1 MTPRLHLPGRLSWA
15 FLVLPLILLV
25 ALGLRLHGVNWDD
38 GNLFHPDERDIY
50 MRAGC
55 MYDVLTE
62 KAGYGRCGYV
72 QQYPETVGGLPSPG
86 VFLDAERSPLNP
98 HWFPLG
104 SILIYV
110 MVLIRS
116 AIELFTDISALDM
129 RYVGRPLSAL
139 ADVGSVFLL
148 FLVGRRMYGQGVGLL
163 AAGLAALAVIHVQ
176 NSHFYRPETFS
187 VLLTLASFWAML
199 RMVERRRLRDSA
211 LLGLFVGLALAPKV
225 NILPLLLPLTL
236 AYLYIL
242 LDSVGGRWKR
252 ITPRAAIPVV
262 GHAALAGVISV
273 GVLILSAPYALLD
286 YNAFFDGIGS
296 QVDMAREA
304 GTLPFTIQYIDT
316 PAFTYQI
323 RQVALWGLGL
333 PLGTVAW
340 LAVPFTVVLA
350 VTQRR
355 HLRADILVLAWV
367 IPTFL
372 FLESFEV
379 RFQRY
384 MFPLTPFLILMGARM
399 LLWTVE
405 FARRFS
411 YIRSRPPAVR
421 NTKIDIPVMG
431 WLRSQSTKAAWILL
445 ALVVASTAF
454 YALAFQ
460 RVYANSHPAVAAS
473 RWINQNVA
481 YGSKIVSDNHWDE
494 FIPNLYSYDVWQFP
508 VYNQPDNREKMDEL
522 AKRLS
527 KAEYVV
533 FYSNR
538 PYSSVARAPDRYPLS
553 NSYYRKLF
561 EGELGYLLDR
571 RFTSHPRLL
580 GISFQD
586 NPFKRAGLP
595 SPEPTA
601 PDQDSLLKLDL
612 GYADDNVV
620 GYDHPQVLI
629 FHNQYKMSEGELRL
643 ELSRPRVEGFRRPPV
658 GLLMTADETAVQQG
672 GGTWS
677 SIIIRESWTN
687 ALPVLA
693 WLLVVEL
700 IYLAALPLSMFLFR
714 PLPDRGIVLAR
725 IVGLL
730 GASYVAWLLVSL
742 GWLELSRTA
751 IYLGILALASLSGLV
766 LFFRWRVIRGFFAQH
781 WRLVLTGE
789 FIFLAAFLAF
799 VAVRAANPD
808 LWHPYRGG
816 EKPMELAYLNAVVRS
831 TSLPPFD
838 PWYAGGYMNYY
849 YWGYF
854 VLAGLIRVT
863 SIVPSTAFNLAVPLF
878 FALTFSGAYSLVY
891 NLAEGTRRSDIS
903 GGAEHTVAGI
913 RTRRRF
919 WRISL
924 WTPTGAGLT
933 AGLFVSVIGNLD
945 GIVQIAQGIWYKY
958 LVCRSLIGGLFLSG
972 VENCRAFPDFDFWRS
987 SRMIPPLDNFDPSP
1001 LAFWVPEKIAGSPDV
1016 SWHITE
1022 FPFFTFL
1029 FADLHPHMMVMP
1041 FTLLVIGLGLAM
1053 VVGLRQSG
1061 LVWRWTTSAALA
1073 VTLGALWV
1081 INSWDYPSYVLLTV
1095 AILGLAVY
1103 FSPGRA
1109 PRRLAMLAVL
1119 VVGVLVLSV
1128 VAFYPFHQFY
1138 ETFQAGLEPTKWRTP
1153 LHRYLGIHG
1162 LFLFVSLTYLMYQT
1176 RHTLASVG
1184 RDLTVGFRRSADEA
1198 AGANVSRTRFSWPRV
1213 AFTLGLLVAAYLAA
1227 ADYWTAALLVGVLS
1241 LTGVAARDVLFSTEY
1256 RNPYAILPL
1265 LLLAMGIGISV
1276 GVDLVRL
1283 EGDIGRMNTQFKYYL
1298 EVWVLFSLAAA
1309 YMLWYLGSQARS
1321 QAGPNWGRR
1330 IWMAVLAVLVGSS
1343 LIYTVMGTQVRV
1355 ADRFNDGPFTLDGTA
1370 YMEQAVHRELEQPV
1384 NLKWDLEAIQWL
1396 QDNVAGTPV
1405 VLEAHN
1411 DQYHW
1416 SGRIAT
1422 YTGLPTVLGW
1432 PWHQIQQRMDY
1443 DYTVRDRAARVKEI
1457 YETSDLERARFLL
1470 NKYNVEYVVVGELE
1484 RIYYS
1489 PQGIKKFEELAESQL
1504 VERVYRNEGV
1514 SIYRNLR

>member
-1 MTPRLHLPGRLSWA
+1 MPWA
-15 FLVLPLILLV
+15 LLVLALILLV

-62 KAGYGRCGYV
+62 AAGYSRCGYV
-72 QQYPETVGGLPSPG
+72 QQYPETAGGLPSLG

-110 MVLIRS
+110 MVFIRY
-116 AIELFTDISALDM
+116 IVELFTDISALDM

-199 RMVERRRLRDSA
+199 RMVERRRLGDSA
-211 LLGLFVGLALAPKV
+211 LLGLFVGLAMAPKI
-225 NILPLLLPLTL
+225 NILPLLLPLAL
-236 AYLYIL
+236 AYLYVL
-242 LDSVGGRWKR
+242 LDSIDRRSAR
-252 ITPRAAIPVV
+252 ITPGSVTRIVS
-262 GHAALAGVISV
+262 HAALAGVIAV
-273 GVLILSAPYALLD
+273 GVLIVSSPYTLLD
-286 YNAFFDGIGS
+286 YNAFLDGIGG
-296 QVDMAREA
+296 QVEMARNA
-304 GTLPFTIQYIDT
+304 GSLPFTIQYIDT
-316 PAFTYQI
+316 PAFVYQI

-340 LAVPFTVVLA
+340 LAVPFTAVLA

-355 HLRADILVLAWV
+355 HLRADLLVLAWV
-367 IPTFL
+367 VPTFL

-384 MFPLTPFLILMGARM
+384 IFPLTPFLILMGARM
-399 LLWTVE
+399 LLWMVD
-405 FARRFS
+405 FARRFA
-411 YIRSRPPAVR
+411 YVRNRPPVVR
-421 NTKIDIPVMG
+421 DTNFEFPMMG
-431 WLRSQSTKAAWILL
+431 WLRRQSSKMAWLL
-445 ALVVASTAF
+445 LGVVVLATAF
-454 YALAFQ
+454 YSLAFQ
-460 RVYANSHPAVAAS
+460 RVYANDHPAVEAS
-473 RWINQNVA
+473 RWINENIT
-481 YGSKIVSDNHWDE
+481 YGTKIISDNHWDE
-494 FIPNLYSYDVWQFP
+494 FVPNLYAYDVWQFP
-508 VYNQPDNREKMDEL
+508 VYNQPDDRAKMDTL

-527 KAEYVV
+527 ESEFLV

-538 PYSSVARAPDRYPLS
+538 PYSSVARAPDRYPFS
-553 NSYYRKLF
+553 NSYYRRLF
-561 EGELGYLLDR
+561 EGELGYRLER
-571 RFTSHPRLL
+571 RFTSHPRFL
-580 GISFQD
+580 GVSFQD
-586 NPFKRAGLP
+586 NPFRRAGLP
-595 SPEPTA
+595 SPEPLVPEQPTF
-601 PDQDSLLKLDL
+601 LKLDL

-620 GYDHPQVLI
+620 GYDHPQVLL
-629 FHNQYKMSEGELRL
+629 FRNQDKLTEGELRL
-643 ELSRPRVEGFRRPPV
+643 QLSRPRVDGFQRPPV

-677 SIIIRESWTN
+677 SIYLRESWTN

-700 IYLAALPLSMFLFR
+700 IYLAALPLSIFLFR
-714 PLPDRGIVLAR
+714 PLPDRGVVLAR

-730 GASYVAWLLVSL
+730 GASYVTWLLVSL
-742 GWLELSRTA
+742 GWVELSRTS

-766 LFFRWRVIRGFFAQH
+766 LIVRWREIREFFVQH
-781 WRLVLTGE
+781 WRLALTGE

-863 SIVPSTAFNLAVPLF
+863 SIVPTTAFNLAVPLF

-891 NLAEGTRRSDIS
+891 NLAEGTRRSGIS
-903 GGAEHTVAGI
+903 GGAVETVAETRI
-913 RTRRRF
+913 RRRP

-933 AGLFVSVIGNLD
+933 AGFFVSVIGNLD
-945 GIVQIAQGIWYKY
+945 GMFQIVQGTWIKFVNG
-958 LVCRSLIGGLFLSG
+958 RS
-972 VENCRAFPDFDFWRS
+972 FPDFDFWRS

-1001 LAFWVPEKIAGSPDV
+1001 LAFWVPGKIAGSPDV

-1029 FADLHPHMMVMP
+1029 FADLHAHMMVIP
-1041 FTLLVIGLGLAM
+1041 FTLLVIGLGLAL

-1061 LVWRWTTSAALA
+1061 VVWSASTSVALA

-1081 INSWDYPSYVLLTV
+1081 INSWDYPSYVLLT
-1095 AILGLAVY
+1095 AALLGLAVY
-1103 FSPGRA
+1103 FSPGRT
-1109 PRRLAMLAVL
+1109 PRKLALLAVL
-1119 VVGVLVLSV
+1119 GVGVVALSV
-1128 VAFYPFHQFY
+1128 VAFYPFHQAY
-1138 ETFQAGLEPTKWRTP
+1138 ETFQTGLEPTKWRTP
-1153 LHRYLGIHG
+1153 LHLYLSIHG
-1162 LFLFVSLTYLMYQT
+1162 LFLFVALTYLMYQT
-1176 RHTLASVG
+1176 RLTLVQVG
-1184 RDLTVGFRRSADEA
+1184 RDLAGGLWRPRDEA
-1198 AGANVSRTRFSWPRV
+1198 RGAVRKRFTWPR
-1213 AFTLGLLVAAYLAA
+1213 AAGGFGLLLAGYLAA
-1227 ADYWTAALLVGVLS
+1227 AEFWTAALLVGVMVLA
-1241 LTGVAARDVLFSTEY
+1241 GVAVRDVLRS
-1256 RNPYAILPL
+1256 RNSGYPFAILPL
-1265 LLLAMGIGISV
+1265 LLLGMGLAISV

-1309 YMLWYLGSQARS
+1309 YMIWYLGSQGLSRL
-1321 QAGPNWGRR
+1321 GPNWGRR
-1330 IWMAVLAVLVGSS
+1330 IWMILLAALVGSS
-1343 LIYTVMGTQVRV
+1343 LVHTVLGTQARL
-1355 ADRFNDGPFTLDGTA
+1355 ADRFNEGPLTLDGTA
-1370 YMEQAVHRELEQPV
+1370 YMKQAVHRELEKPV

-1396 QDNVAGTPV
+1396 QDNVVGSPV

-1411 DQYHW
+1411 DQYRW

-1443 DYTVRDRAARVKEI
+1443 DYTIRDRAARVKEI
-1457 YETSDLERARFLL
+1457 YETKDLQRARFLL
-1470 NKYNVEYVVVGELE
+1470 DEYDVEYVVVGELE

-1489 PQGIKKFEELAESQL
+1489 PQGIRKFEELADAEL

-1514 SIYRNLR
+1514 TIYRNLR